1 MRPPCGAY
9 SCDRIHSHGRCYWTL
24 PSQAVLTQG
33 YRHHCSHGT
42 RCHQPLCPEL
52 LLEWDHS
59 LAPGR
64 LAWLP
69 YPRPPMPHPWGLG
82 PNNTSHLA
90 RVLLQPD
97 SVSFV
102 PTAIPL
108 RRGAPS
114 STAAVEEGGLGVRA
128 GGPSAG
134 LFPIPAL
141 FRAGGRGSER
151 GGAGLKVSQ
160 GHQDRTEVGTG
171 QWRSLGP
178 PPTHTPALQKA
189 PVLL

>member
-9 SCDRIHSHGRCYWTL
+9 SCNRIHSHRRCYWTL
-24 PSQAVLTQG
+24 PSRAVLTQG

-69 YPRPPMPHPWGLG
+69 YPRPPVPHPWGLG

-97 SVSFV
+97 SVVICPHGHPAEERGTESHGSRGGRW
-102 PTAIPL
+102 TGRQSWRAL
-108 RRGAPS
+108 RRPLPNPRIVHSGWERLRARRGRAQGLAGAS
-114 STAAVEEGGLGVRA
+114 
-128 GGPSAG
+128 
-134 LFPIPAL
+134 
-141 FRAGGRGSER
+141 
-151 GGAGLKVSQ
+151 
-160 GHQDRTEVGTG
+160 G
-171 QWRSLGP
+171 QN
-178 PPTHTPALQKA
+178 
-189 PVLL
+189 